1 MEEHARFLCN
11 SAYIGHWLQRADLV
25 AGVHDRNQHGA
36 RPKRGP
42 HVVRRDQAVK
52 PNGEVGDF
60 DSLAFQLLAGIQ
72 NGRVLDLARDDVPRA
87 ISTLAHGPE
96 DRQVVGLRAAAR
108 ENQIAW
114 LAR

>member
-1 MEEHARFLCN
+1 M
-11 SAYIGHWLQRADLV
+11 
-25 AGVHDRNQHGA
+25 HDGNQHSA

-72 NGRVLDLARDDVPRA
+72 NGRVLDLARDDVRGTIA
-87 ISTLAHGPE
+87 TFARDSE
-96 DRQVVGLRAAAR
+96 DRQVVGLRAAAS
-108 ENQIAW
+108 EHQIAW
-114 LAR
+114 LAL